1 MASETA
7 AHSGNGWEALRR
19 LLNSS
24 EPDDSTE
31 CNWNWRSPRLPIWR
45 AIKNRGRE
53 YNGYPVSAGYFGAYS
68 LDGLAMALH
77 CVYSTTSFDA
87 ALVKC
92 VNFNGDADSTGS
104 MVGQG
109 RHWRRHM
116 PVGVG
121 HTLLSVMVYN
131 KEQPMINEPRQEIAI
146 NIGDCSF

>member
-1 MASETA
+1 MDSDPA
-7 AHSGNGWEALRR
+7 AHSGSGWEALRR

-24 EPDDSTE
+24 EPGDSTE
-31 CNWNWRSPRLPIWR
+31 CNWNWRSARLAIGR

-77 CVYSTTSFDA
+77 CIYSTTSFDA

-109 RHWRRHM
+109 GGGGGACRSHA
-116 PVGVG
+116 
-121 HTLLSVMVYN
+121 TLTMVY
-131 KEQPMINEPRQEIAI
+131 KKQLIGKRAREEIVM
-146 NIGDCSF
+146 NLGNCSF